1 MALKGRGRV
10 DLEVVGQKPAELLPK
25 AVPSPMPAHRNILPK
40 PKPSQEVSGE
50 IIEIILTTTIIL

>member
-50 IIEIILTTTIIL
+50 IDLL